1 MEPILITYSLAM
13 AEMTTLTAAIYR
25 EYDTKVKAGTEDTS
39 PGITSRFEIFRD
51 ETKPKMKV

>member
-1 MEPILITYSLAM
+1 M